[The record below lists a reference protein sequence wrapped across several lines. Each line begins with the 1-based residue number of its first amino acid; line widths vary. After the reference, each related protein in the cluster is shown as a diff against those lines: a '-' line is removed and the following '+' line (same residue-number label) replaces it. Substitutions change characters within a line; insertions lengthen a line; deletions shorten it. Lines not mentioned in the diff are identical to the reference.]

1 MNKQVEKQKL
11 LDELYKPYA
20 NCQLCP
26 LATQGRTNVVFGSG
40 NPDAKLMIIGEA
52 PGQTEDM
59 KGLPFVGRSG
69 ALLDKIFTIIGFERK
84 DIYISNVVKCR
95 PPKNRAPTNEEIS
108 QCKKI
113 LLENQIKIIDPHV
126 ICTLGAIATNALL
139 NTQLPMTNLR
149 GTIQTYNNIPT
160 LVTYHPAYILRQPKA
175 LPLLFQDLE
184 KAYNLSLKKK

>member
-69 ALLDKIFTIIGFERK
+69 ALLDKIFTIIGPYPALRDALRRLI
-84 DIYISNVVKCR
+84 DIN
-95 PPKNRAPTNEEIS
+95 
-108 QCKKI
+108 
-113 LLENQIKIIDPHV
+113 
-126 ICTLGAIATNALL
+126 
-139 NTQLPMTNLR
+139 
-149 GTIQTYNNIPT
+149 
-160 LVTYHPAYILRQPKA
+160 
-175 LPLLFQDLE
+175 
-184 KAYNLSLKKK
+184 